1 MITWGA
7 DKSDMTCSS
16 AYGRTA
22 LPLSLRPS
30 LIISFISHLSSKIS
44 LRLLLIIFF
53 IFHLSS
59 LQLFAQQ
66 ITGTITDAETGE
78 GVPYASV
85 IYKGHQVAVA
95 SDLNG
100 RFTIARHPGW
110 TLTFSA
116 VGYQTKTVTVTSD
129 MTRLDIRLKDDTK
142 ALKEVTV
149 KSRRNRYS
157 RKNNPAVELM
167 RKVVAAKKRTDLSQ
181 RDYYQYNKYQKLTL
195 AANEITPAMLQNPK
209 FAKKKWLVNQ
219 IETCPW
225 NNKLILPLSV
235 DETVT
240 QHVYRKKPHD
250 EKTIIKGQNST
261 GINDLV
267 QTGDILN
274 TFMKEI
280 FTDINI
286 YDDQIR
292 FLEFP
297 FTSPIGK
304 DAIAFYRFYIEDT
317 VYVDRDRCFHLNFLP
332 NNQQDFGFR
341 GDIYILADSSYQVK
355 RCELTIPKK
364 SDVNFVENMKIIQ
377 EFTQLPDSTWVLSV
391 DDMFTEL
398 VVASFLQKFA
408 VIRNTRLTDYA
419 FDPLPPQLFKGKKK
433 EVRDVNAMMR
443 GDEFWDQ
450 YRQVELTK
458 SESSMDQFIH
468 GLENIKG
475 FKYILWVAKA
485 FIENFVETSLS
496 KEHPSKVDIGPV
508 NTMITRNFVDGLR
521 TRFSAQTTANLDS
534 NLFLAG
540 YVARGWESR
549 KNYYSGSVIWSF
561 NKKEYLPREFPKRT
575 LQFTST
581 YDVMSPSDKFMH
593 TDKDN
598 VFTAFKWAKVDKMM
612 FYNRQTLTFERE
624 EDWGFRTTLQLKREE
639 NEGAGQLF
647 FVPLSETSDRSL
659 WTNFSNPVPAAAATA
674 AAAAAAQDYPR
685 TSYLAPRTSE
695 NPAAQD
701 YPPSSFLVPPSSTKI
716 RTTELRAELRF
727 APGET
732 FINTKQRRMP
742 VNLDAPVFTVS
753 HTAGIKGFL
762 GGDYNYN
769 FSEATLYK
777 RFWLKSWGKID
788 CYVKGGYQWNKV
800 PFPLLIMPETNLSY
814 IMQDYTFTAI
824 NNMEFL
830 NDRYASAMVLWDMNG
845 KLFNRIPLIRKL
857 KWREWFTAK
866 CLWGGLSDK
875 NNPLLAENAGD
886 PLLMYFPEG
895 SYVMDP
901 HRPYWEVSAGIHNI
915 FKIVHVEYV
924 RRLSYNHLPTAH
936 KWGIRFMIRMT
947 F

>member
-1 MITWGA
+1 MK
-7 DKSDMTCSS
+7 KSIK
-16 AYGRTA
+16 
-22 LPLSLRPS
+22 
-30 LIISFISHLSSKIS
+30 LILT
-44 LRLLLIIFF
+44 LLL
-53 IFHLSS
+53 LVAV
-59 LQLFAQQ
+59 LPVGAQQ
-66 ITGTITDAETGE
+66 QQISGTITDAETGE
-78 GVPYASV
+78 AVPFASV
-85 IYKGHQVAVA
+85 IYRGHQVAVA
-95 SDLNG
+95 SDING
-100 RFTIARHPGW
+100 HYTIQRHPGW

-116 VGYQTKTVTVTSD
+116 VGYQTQTVNVTA
-129 MTRLDIRLKDDTK
+129 TTPQRLDIKLKDDTRR
-142 ALKEVTV
+142 LQEVTV
-149 KSRRNRYS
+149 KSKRNRYS

-167 RKVVAAKKRTDLSQ
+167 RKVIEHKKLTDLSQ
-181 RDYYQYNKYQKLTL
+181 RDYYQYNRYQKLTL
-195 AANEITPAMLQNPK
+195 AANELTPAMLENPK
-209 FAKKKWLVNQ
+209 LKKKQWLLNQ
-219 IETCPW
+219 VETCPW
-225 NNKLILPLSV
+225 NNKLILPLTV
-235 DETVT
+235 DETVS
-240 QHVYRKKPHD
+240 QHVYRRQPHD

-261 GINDLV
+261 GVSDLV

-280 FTDINI
+280 FTDVNI

-292 FLEFP
+292 LLQYP

-317 VYVDRDRCFHLNFLP
+317 IYVERDRCIHLNFLP

-341 GDIYILADSSYQVK
+341 GDIYILADSTYQVK

-443 GDEFWDQ
+443 GDDFWNE

-485 FIENFVETSLS
+485 FIENFVETSID
-496 KEHPSKVDIGPV
+496 KNHPSKVDIGPV
-508 NTMITRNFVDGLR
+508 NTMLTSNFVDGFR

-534 NLFLAG
+534 NLFVSG
-540 YVARGWESR
+540 YVARGWGSK
-549 KNYYSGSVIWSF
+549 KNYYQGNIIWSF

-575 LQFTST
+575 LTFSSA
-581 YDVMSPSDKFMH
+581 YDIMSPSDKFMH

-598 VFTAFKWAKVDKMM
+598 VFTSLKWATVDKMM
-612 FYNRQTLTFERE
+612 FYNRQSLTFERE
-624 EDWGFRTTLQLKREE
+624 EDWGFRTTIAFKCEE
-639 NEGAGQLF
+639 NRGAGQLF
-647 FVPLSETSDRSL
+647 FIPTDRSADRST
-659 WTNFSNPVPAAAATA
+659 WTNFSNP
-674 AAAAAAQDYPR
+674 QPR
-685 TSYLAPRTSE
+685 TVTTAPTVT
-695 NPAAQD
+695 PI
-701 YPPSSFLVPPSSTKI
+701 SSSVAWVATESQPL
-716 RTTELRAELRF
+716 RTTELRAELRY

-732 FINTKQRRMP
+732 FINTKQRRLP

-753 HTAGIKGFL
+753 HTTGFKGLL
-762 GGDYNYN
+762 GGDYCYN
-769 FSEATLYK
+769 FSEATIYK
-777 RFWLKSWGKID
+777 RFWLKSWGKVD
-788 CYVKGGYQWNKV
+788 CYLKGGYQWNKV

-814 IMQDYTFTAI
+814 IMQDYTFTLI

-830 NDRYASAMVLWDMNG
+830 NDRYASAMLIWDLNG
-845 KLFNRIPLIRKL
+845 KILNRIPLIRKL
-857 KWREWFTAK
+857 KWRECLSAK
-866 CLWGGLSDK
+866 CLWGGLSDR
-875 NNPLLAENAGD
+875 NNPLLAENQGD
-886 PLLMYFPEG
+886 PLLMYFPET
-895 SYVMDP
+895 SFVMDP
-901 HRPYWEVSAGIHNI
+901 KRPYWEVSAGIHNI

-924 RRLSYNHLPTAH
+924 RRLAYNDLPTAN